1 MKKLFLA
8 LSLAGALAAT
18 LALGACDDGNTVS
31 LGSADGKFAQ
41 LDTAQSVYAF
51 SAASAGMIISGTGA
65 AEDQA
70 QPLTDEQ
77 TMPESAPPAGTQPG
91 EDVQPDGGQE
101 VQPGEEVLPD
111 GGQEVQPGEEVLP
124 AQEGLDRYM
133 ALTESLL
140 SDGAF
145 TVTETASEREEYQ
158 FKTTVSYLDLNGR
171 THTYEMH
178 YDKTLIADDDDDDDE
193 TEEEYAIRGVM
204 VLEGIDYA
212 ISGER
217 ETEQERG
224 ESESETEF
232 VVQLGEGRRIVVEQS
247 FEREHDE
254 VEQEYSY
261 TIYENGR
268 KLEHSSFEYESED
281 GETEVKMTMT
291 KDGQTEA
298 FYFTR
303 EKVRGREV
311 MILRTGVGKDSQSY
325 YVTPVT
331 DGDGNTR
338 YEYQP
343 ISR

>member
-41 LDTAQSVYAF
+41 LDSAQSVYAF

-77 TMPESAPPAGTQPG
+77 PTPESAPPAGTQPG
-91 EDVQPDGGQE
+91 EDVQ
-101 VQPGEEVLPD
+101 PD

-158 FKTTVSYLDLNGR
+158 FKTTVSYLYLNGM
-171 THTYEMH
+171 TQTYEM
-178 YDKTLIADDDDDDDE
+178 
-193 TEEEYAIRGVM
+193 
-204 VLEGIDYA
+204 
-212 ISGER
+212 
-217 ETEQERG
+217 Q
-224 ESESETEF
+224 
-232 VVQLGEGRRIVVEQS
+232 
-247 FEREHDE
+247 
-254 VEQEYSY
+254 
-261 TIYENGR
+261 
-268 KLEHSSFEYESED
+268 
-281 GETEVKMTMT
+281 
-291 KDGQTEA
+291 
-298 FYFTR
+298 
-303 EKVRGREV
+303 
-311 MILRTGVGKDSQSY
+311 
-325 YVTPVT
+325 
-331 DGDGNTR
+331 
-338 YEYQP
+338 
-343 ISR
+343 

>member
-41 LDTAQSVYAF
+41 LDSAQSVYAF

-65 AEDQA
+65 AEDRA

-77 TMPESAPPAGTQPG
+77 TPPESAPAEDQAQPG
-91 EDVQPDGGQE
+91 VGQ
-101 VQPGEEVLPD
+101 D
-111 GGQEVQPGEEVLP
+111 VQPGEEVLP

-193 TEEEYAIRGVM
+193 NEEEYAIRGVM
-204 VLEGIDYA
+204 VIEGIDYA

-325 YVTPVT
+325 RVTPVT

>member
-1 MKKLFLA
+1 M
-8 LSLAGALAAT
+8 
-18 LALGACDDGNTVS
+18 
-31 LGSADGKFAQ
+31 
-41 LDTAQSVYAF
+41 
-51 SAASAGMIISGTGA
+51 
-65 AEDQA
+65 
-70 QPLTDEQ
+70 
-77 TMPESAPPAGTQPG
+77 
-91 EDVQPDGGQE
+91 
-101 VQPGEEVLPD
+101 
-111 GGQEVQPGEEVLP
+111 
-124 AQEGLDRYM
+124 
-133 ALTESLL
+133 
-140 SDGAF
+140 
-145 TVTETASEREEYQ
+145 
-158 FKTTVSYLDLNGR
+158 
-171 THTYEMH
+171 
-178 YDKTLIADDDDDDDE
+178 
-193 TEEEYAIRGVM
+193 
-204 VLEGIDYA
+204 
-212 ISGER
+212 
-217 ETEQERG
+217 
-224 ESESETEF
+224 
-232 VVQLGEGRRIVVEQS
+232 VQLGEGRRIVVEQS